1 LRDSDTKGEPKNL
14 LGSLKPSFSKHSR
27 RVKDVS
33 LKSFLEKIQEELKNK
48 EEIRREA
55 QEDMRKALRLSK
67 QAILFAHQ
75 ERFNDARKSLE
86 DAEKLLTKL
95 EGLVENNLDL
105 FYTGLVDAAFEEYA
119 EAHVFLGLVEE
130 SRFIGPEE
138 LRVPVVPY
146 VLGLGDVVG
155 ELRRRAL
162 DSLRKG
168 DVKTAEECL
177 QLMENIFVELTAM
190 DDAYMLVHGLRR
202 KCDVAR
208 HVIESTRG
216 DVTIEARRSSLERS
230 IEKLEKTLRAKK
242 K

>member
-1 LRDSDTKGEPKNL
+1 M
-14 LGSLKPSFSKHSR
+14 
-27 RVKDVS
+27 S
-33 LKSFLEKIQEELKNK
+33 LKSFLDKIQEELKKK
-48 EEIRREA
+48 EEVRREV

-67 QAILFAHQ
+67 QAILFVHQ
-75 ERFNDARKSLE
+75 DRFDDARESLKG
-86 DAEKLLTKL
+86 A
-95 EGLVENNLDL
+95 EGLLAKLHGLVKNNPDL
-105 FYTGLVDAAFEEYA
+105 LYTGLVDTTFEEYA
-119 EAHVFLGLVEE
+119 EAQVFLNLVEE
-130 SRFIGPEE
+130 RRFIGPED
-138 LRVPVVPY
+138 LKVPVVPY

-168 DVKTAEECL
+168 EVETAEECL
-177 QLMENIFVELTAM
+177 QLMENIYVELTAM

-230 IEKLEKTLRAKK
+230 IEKLEKTLRAKGKAK
-242 K
+242 KK